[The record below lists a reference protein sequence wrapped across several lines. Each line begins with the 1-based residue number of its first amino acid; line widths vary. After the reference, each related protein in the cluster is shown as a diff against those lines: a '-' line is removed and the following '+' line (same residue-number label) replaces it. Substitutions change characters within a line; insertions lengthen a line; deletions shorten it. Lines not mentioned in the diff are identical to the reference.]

1 MSQAEQDEAA
11 EATARGGRFEQWN
24 LTFRVALF
32 ALFFG
37 LLLHGLLIGNVFENY
52 QNATTLWMDDE

>member
-52 QNATTLWMDDE
+52 QNATAAWMDDE

>member
-1 MSQAEQDEAA
+1 MSKTEGEAA
-11 EATARGGRFEQWN
+11 EVMARGGRLGQWN
-24 LTFRVALF
+24 VTLRVALF

-52 QNATTLWMDDE
+52 QNATTLWLDDE

>member
-1 MSQAEQDEAA
+1 MSKTEGETAEVM
-11 EATARGGRFEQWN
+11 ARSDRFGQLN
-24 LTFRVALF
+24 VTFRVALF

-52 QNATTLWMDDE
+52 QNAISSWMDDE

>member
-1 MSQAEQDEAA
+1 MSKAEG
-11 EATARGGRFEQWN
+11 EATEVMARRDRFGQWN
-24 LTFRVALF
+24 VTFRVALF

-52 QNATTLWMDDE
+52 QNATSSWMDDE